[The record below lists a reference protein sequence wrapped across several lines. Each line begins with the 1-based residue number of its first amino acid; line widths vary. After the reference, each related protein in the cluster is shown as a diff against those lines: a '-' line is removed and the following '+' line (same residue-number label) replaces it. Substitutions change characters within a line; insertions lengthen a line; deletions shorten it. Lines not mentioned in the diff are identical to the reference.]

1 MSFISYGG
9 TIHMA
14 KQSRF
19 EKNVIMTL
27 SIVTNIFIIAGV
39 SRHWSKYHDHTQLAA
54 PLEEAAKIQEE
65 TTYDTGCQSPY
76 QIFN

>member
-1 MSFISYGG
+1 MKK
-9 TIHMA
+9 

-54 PLEEAAKIQEE
+54 PQQEAAEIQEE

-76 QIFN
+76 QNTN